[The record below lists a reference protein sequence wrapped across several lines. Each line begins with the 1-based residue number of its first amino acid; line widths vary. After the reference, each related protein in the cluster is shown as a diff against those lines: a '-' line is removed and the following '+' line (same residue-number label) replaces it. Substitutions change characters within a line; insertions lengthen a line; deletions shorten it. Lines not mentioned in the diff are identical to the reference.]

1 MDASVYA
8 QSHSLNASL
17 SKEEQK
23 NRIRSLGEKLSALQ
37 TKLQTFS
44 LPVIVL
50 AEGWGAAG
58 KGGRIASMIHTLDP
72 RFFQVISL
80 SAPSA
85 EELSKPFLARYMKHI
100 PENGKMV
107 FFDSGWMDETLR
119 ELQAGKLTKEQYQ
132 TRLEEIRIFERQL
145 CDNGYLLV
153 KLFFNISQKEQKKRL
168 KRLQSNPDTRWRVS
182 KHDLWQNHHYSRCL
196 SDFEAYRRATD
207 FPYAPWHWV
216 DSSRRCASEAECLQ
230 ILCDSIEAAIRA
242 REQQLPCGSQ
252 SFPEY
257 SPLQKS
263 FPLQPV
269 PFLRQISLTQTMSRE
284 EYKKQ
289 LKYYQNRLKELHNQ
303 IYRWKIPVILAYEGW
318 DAAGKGG
325 NIKRIAGALDPRGY
339 QVIPI
344 AAPKPYELSRHYLWR
359 FWEHLPKRGHIVI
372 FDRTWYGRVMVERL
386 EGFCS
391 VSDWQRAYTEIN
403 EFEQQLSDWGAVILK
418 FWIQIDKDT
427 QKQRFEQRQNT
438 PEKRWKITDEDWR
451 NRDKWDE
458 YEVAVDEMLQKT
470 STQTAPW
477 HIIESNCKYYA
488 RIKTLRLLT
497 EALEQAVKNAEKQKK
512 NQ

>member
-1 MDASVYA
+1 MNTSVRA
-8 QSHSLNASL
+8 VTSMLDCSL

-23 NRIRSLGEKLSALQ
+23 ARIRSLGEKLSGLQ
-37 TKLQTFS
+37 TKLQSNT

-58 KGGRIASMIHTLDP
+58 KGGRIASMIHSLDP

-80 SAPSA
+80 SAPSS
-85 EELSKPFLARYMKHI
+85 EDLSKPFLARYMKHI

-119 ELQAGKLTKEQYQ
+119 NLQSGKLTKEEYQ
-132 TRLEEIRIFERQL
+132 KRLEEIRVFERQL

-153 KLFFNISQKEQKKRL
+153 KLFFNISKKEQKKRL
-168 KRLQSNPDTRWRVS
+168 KRLQSSPDTQWRVS
-182 KHDLWQNHHYSRCL
+182 SHDLWQNRHYSRCL
-196 SDFEAYRRATD
+196 SDFESYCCATD
-207 FPYAPWHWV
+207 LPYAPWHWV
-216 DSSRRCASEAECLQ
+216 DSSHRRASEAECLQ
-230 ILCDSIEAAIRA
+230 ILCDSIEAAIRTK
-242 REQQLPCGSQ
+242 EQKLPCGSQ

-263 FPLQPV
+263 FPLQSV
-269 PFLRQISLTQTMSRE
+269 PLLQQIPLTQTMSRE

-325 NIKRIAGALDPRGY
+325 NIKRITGALDPRGY

-391 VSDWQRAYTEIN
+391 AADWQRAYTEIN
-403 EFEQQLSDWGAVILK
+403 EFEQQLTDWGAVILK
-418 FWIQIDKDT
+418 FWIQIDKDA
-427 QKQRFEQRQNT
+427 QKQRFEERQNT

-451 NRDKWDE
+451 NREKWDE
-458 YEVAVDEMLQKT
+458 YEVAVNEMLQKT
-470 STQTAPW
+470 STKTAPW

-497 EALEQAVKNAEKQKK
+497 EALEQAVTNAEKYRRNK
-512 NQ
+512 